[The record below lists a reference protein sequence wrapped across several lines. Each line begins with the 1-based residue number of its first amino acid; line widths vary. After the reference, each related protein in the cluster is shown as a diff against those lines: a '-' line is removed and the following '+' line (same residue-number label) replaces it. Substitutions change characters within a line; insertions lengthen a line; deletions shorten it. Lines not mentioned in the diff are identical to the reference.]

1 MRVKGRTSDY
11 SIGIGDGVLSSLGET
26 VRSCLPGE
34 RGRIALISNKKV
46 FELYGKV
53 AVDGLK
59 GAGFDVK
66 PWFMGEGERFKSE
79 SSLRKL
85 LEFLSVSGFERSDGV
100 VALGG
105 GVVGDLAGF
114 GAALFLRGLALIQ
127 VPTTLLS
134 QIDSS
139 VGGKTAINTRH
150 GKNLIGA
157 FHQPRAVVID
167 TDTLRSL
174 PRRELTAGWCEAV
187 KQGAAGDRLLFDR
200 TVRFLGSTTRRP
212 GELEKLIADQCSFK
226 ARIVAGDEFEAID
239 RKDSRSRKI
248 LNFGHT
254 TGHAL
259 EAVTAYRRFRH
270 GEAVGYGMIVAGE
283 LSKRLGLL
291 DASEL
296 ESLIAAVRACGRL
309 PRSDDLDAGQIL
321 EKIGHDKKFVRG
333 KLNWVLIDQIGRAV
347 IVDGKEISS
356 TLLRASL
363 RSAFRWNQ

>member
-1 MRVKGRTSDY
+1 M
-11 SIGIGDGVLSSLGET
+11 
-26 VRSCLPGE
+26 PGM
-34 RGRIALISNKKV
+34 RGRIALISNKTV
-46 FELYGKV
+46 SELYGRG
-53 AVDGLK
+53 AVHSLER
-59 GAGFDVK
+59 AGFDVRL
-66 PWFMGEGERFKSE
+66 WLMGDGERFKSQ
-79 SSLRKL
+79 SSLNSL
-85 LEFLSVSGFERSDGV
+85 LEFLSTSGFERSDGV

-114 GAALFLRGLALIQ
+114 GAALFLRGLPLVQ

-139 VGGKTAINTRH
+139 VGGKTAINTRN

-167 TDTLRSL
+167 TNTLRTL

-187 KQGAAGDRLLFDR
+187 KQGAAGDRKLFDR
-200 TVRFLGSTTRRP
+200 TLKFLTSSP
-212 GELEKLIADQCSFK
+212 AEHEPEQLEKLIAEQCRFK
-226 ARIVAGDEFEAID
+226 AGIVAGDELEAID
-239 RKDSRSRKI
+239 RRDSRSRKI

-259 EAVTAYRRFRH
+259 EAVTSYRRFRH

-283 LSKRLGLL
+283 ISKRLGLL

-296 ESLIAAVRACGRL
+296 ELLKLAVHACGPL
-309 PRSDDLDAGQIL
+309 PLADDLIESQIL

-333 KLNWVLIDQIGRAV
+333 KLNWVLIDKIGRAV
-347 IVDGKEISS
+347 IVDGTEVSS
-356 TLLRASL
+356 KLLRNSL
-363 RSAFRWNQ
+363 RSALRRNQ